1 MSSPSPMSQFCVG
14 TLVASKYV
22 LTSAQCVHGKSAS
35 SLHLMIGD
43 HELDEVDESVME
55 TNLDVSRIVVNEDFR
70 PISKTH
76 DIALLEL
83 TEHVDLA
90 VYTPACLIAEEE
102 VPGDQAQLTG
112 WDATT
117 FKLTTVA
124 AQVMDKPQCS
134 VEDFICAGAIN
145 SSLDSGACKVTILRL
160 KRQYHAS

>member
-1 MSSPSPMSQFCVG
+1 MSQFCVG

-35 SLHLMIGD
+35 SLYLMIGD

-102 VPGDQAQLTG
+102 VIVGQARVTG
-112 WDATT
+112 WDDTT
-117 FKLTTVA
+117 FKLSTVA
-124 AQVMDKPQCS
+124 VHDVNIDMFQCS
-134 VEDFICAGAIN
+134 DEVICAGALKSNI
-145 SSLDSGACKVTILRL
+145 DSGACQVTRL
-160 KRQYHAS
+160 LHINNNIVM

>member
-35 SLHLMIGD
+35 SLYLMIGD
-43 HELDEVDESVME
+43 HDLTAIDETGAEKQ
-55 TNLDVSRIVVNEDFR
+55 LLVSRIVVNEDYR

-83 TEHVDLA
+83 TEHVDLT
-90 VYTPACLIAEEE
+90 VYTPACVIAEEE
-102 VPGDQAQLTG
+102 VPGDQAQVTG

-117 FKLTTVA
+117 FKLSTVA

-134 VEDFICAGAIN
+134 VEDFICAGAVN
-145 SSLDSGACKVTILRL
+145 SSLDSGACKVTI
-160 KRQYHAS
+160 

>member
-22 LTSAQCVHGKSAS
+22 LTSAQCVHDKSAS
-35 SLHLMIGD
+35 SLYLMIGD
-43 HELDEVDESVME
+43 HDLTAIDETGAEKQ
-55 TNLDVSRIVVNEDFR
+55 LLVSRIVVNEDYR
-70 PISKTH
+70 PISKIS

-83 TEHVDLA
+83 TDHVDLA

-102 VPGDQAQLTG
+102 VPGDQAQVTG

-160 KRQYHAS
+160 KKQYHAS